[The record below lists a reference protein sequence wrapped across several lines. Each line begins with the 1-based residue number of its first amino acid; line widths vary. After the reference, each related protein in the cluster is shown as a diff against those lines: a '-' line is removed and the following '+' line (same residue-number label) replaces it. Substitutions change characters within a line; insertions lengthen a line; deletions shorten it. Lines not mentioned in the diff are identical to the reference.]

1 MICKNC
7 GQKVYAKEICDCG
20 EKAPNPHGKGVA
32 VNSVICTIILVFS
45 VIAFI
50 MTASLRNIVNKNLL
64 VKTIEQ
70 ADLCSIEI
78 EDDDKTVKLNEY
90 IHNEFIADERITVQN
105 VDNILNA
112 PFIKEFIIEKI

>member
-20 EKAPNPHGKGVA
+20 EKAPNPHGKGVS

-105 VDNILNA
+105 VDNILNE